1 MARKNRNHRRHE
13 YVISFPVPYDVI
25 VCMNDATPVITIKIL
40 VTYLNLQAITAL
52 DTSFSL
58 PFFLFFFSSRKFRLV
73 EISTSIDE
81 LHASTFLNFHLDSK
95 WKSRTVH
102 SRSKRL
108 FAFKCIKTPDKYR
121 ARLDGKSGARRI
133 TRAKKRR
140 NLCTVV
146 CASLWIRLVEILKSD
161 LSAKMDRT
169 EFPPPSRLFGIS
181 EMREFKDVVSMTRT
195 FEVF

>member
-1 MARKNRNHRRHE
+1 MTSSCVWTMLPLSSRSRYSLRILICKPSLLSTLRFL
-13 YVISFPVPYDVI
+13 YLSF
-25 VCMNDATPVITIKIL
+25 
-40 VTYLNLQAITAL
+40 
-52 DTSFSL
+52 
-58 PFFLFFFSSRKFRLV
+58 FFFFFSSRKFRLV

-181 EMREFKDVVSMTRT
+181 ETREFKDVVSMTRT